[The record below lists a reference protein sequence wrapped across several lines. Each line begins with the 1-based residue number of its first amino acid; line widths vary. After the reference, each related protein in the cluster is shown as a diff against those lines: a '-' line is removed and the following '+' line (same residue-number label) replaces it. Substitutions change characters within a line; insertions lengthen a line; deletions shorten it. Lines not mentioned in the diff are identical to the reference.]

1 MGLEN
6 LKPWW
11 LQPEREAMKGLIEAG
26 ITGWPFSSIWKWIPD
41 EAIAEPDEAIAEPDE
56 AIAE

>member
-26 ITGWPFSSIWKWIPD
+26 ITGWPFSSIWKWLPDEAIAKPD
-41 EAIAEPDEAIAEPDE
+41 EAIAE
-56 AIAE
+56 

>member
-6 LKPWW
+6 LQPWW
-11 LQPEREAMKGLIEAG
+11 LRPERGATEWLIEVG

-41 EAIAEPDEAIAEPDE
+41 EAITKVETTTKD
-56 AIAE
+56 